1 MWMASC
7 CPCTDMPV
15 HSFGIILFAVEM
27 QAYHSKRVCSSN
39 DSIVWLLPHARPFLS
54 RMRSGHL
61 GSKVLWVKG
70 FRTRTIMP
78 QCQQTCYVL
87 YTGRL
92 LSKCFRAACLYNVHA
107 PLRRCVVRGVRVRTS
122 STTKRPRSFD
132 RIVPHQKI

>member
-1 MWMASC
+1 MASC

-15 HSFGIILFAVEM
+15 HSFGIILSAVEM

-78 QCQQTCYVL
+78 ECQQTCYVH
-87 YTGRL
+87 R
-92 LSKCFRAACLYNVHA
+92 SA
-107 PLRRCVVRGVRVRTS
+107 P
-122 STTKRPRSFD
+122 
-132 RIVPHQKI
+132 I